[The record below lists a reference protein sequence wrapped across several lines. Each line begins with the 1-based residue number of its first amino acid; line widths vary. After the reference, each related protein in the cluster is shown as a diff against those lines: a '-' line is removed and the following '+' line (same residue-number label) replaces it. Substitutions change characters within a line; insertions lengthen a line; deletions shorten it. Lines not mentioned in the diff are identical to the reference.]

1 MVQLMDKDLFGGTSS
16 TRSNWLSL
24 GPTWL
29 RSCTQIKSK
38 YQISLWS
45 IPQIGLSIQF
55 TAGLIK
61 FSLFVI
67 KFLKTAYSL
76 VCFIILIK
84 LYIFSN
90 IIVKGLTI
98 LAPVDSPNTD
108 GINPGKKI
116 VSFLLYT
123 YFHLHFEIYAVKM
136 SIFIHINEFWS
147 LELALIIPNFSLL
160 HRFMHKH

>member
-24 GPTWL
+24 GLTWL
-29 RSCTQIKSK
+29 SSCTQIKSK

-45 IPQIGLSIQF
+45 IPQLGLSIQF
-55 TAGLIK
+55 TAGLIN
-61 FSLFVI
+61 FSFFLI
-67 KFLKTAYSL
+67 KFLQTAYSL
-76 VCFIILIK
+76 VWFIILIK

-98 LAPVDSPNTD
+98 LAPVNSPNTD

-116 VSFLLYT
+116 ISFLLYT
-123 YFHLHFEIYAVKM
+123 YFHLHIWNLCSQNKG
-136 SIFIHINEFWS
+136 IFIHINEFWS
-147 LELALIIPNFSLL
+147 LELALD
-160 HRFMHKH
+160 